1 MKKIKLFLDPILFV
15 MEDESG
21 LGGSHYIDLQTG
33 DIVSPDLE
41 DDVSYEDVEDEERYF
56 CIEPVD
62 SHEGYEIMEDFVGTI
77 ELEEIRDRLSEVL
90 DRPKPFRNFKEALYD
105 YTEIQKGFYEYKENR
120 LKEILKEQLSEIG
133 YEIEEDLPTRIE
145 KEYP

>member
-1 MKKIKLFLDPILFV
+1 
-15 MEDESG
+15 
-21 LGGSHYIDLQTG
+21 
-33 DIVSPDLE
+33 
-41 DDVSYEDVEDEERYF
+41 
-56 CIEPVD
+56 
-62 SHEGYEIMEDFVGTI
+62 MEDFVGTI

-105 YTEIQKGFYEYKENR
+105 YPEIQKGFYEYKENR